1 MIDAIILFNGP
12 NSQIA
17 VWKSELEETGKAR
30 ISIDNRLINWYY
42 ESSLL
47 PFEMP
52 IVHLSPSTITQSS
65 THFIKLI
72 L

>member
-30 ISIDNRLINWYY
+30 ISIDNRLIN
-42 ESSLL
+42 
-47 PFEMP
+47 
-52 IVHLSPSTITQSS
+52 
-65 THFIKLI
+65 
-72 L
+72 